1 MCITVVVYA
10 LPVTGHCC
18 VLRLIHDLV
27 KNTISSPICK
37 FVAYCMY
44 YKWNMFLLILHFKTF
59 QFMDQPENWYS
70 RNIKETIVCSL
81 ILCVLHQETA
91 ALPVAPAV
99 VTTSQP
105 APCVHHRAPVARG
118 FTSMWSTSTSDRWI
132 YHRRWQRDISPGLC

>member
-1 MCITVVVYA
+1 
-10 LPVTGHCC
+10 
-18 VLRLIHDLV
+18 
-27 KNTISSPICK
+27 
-37 FVAYCMY
+37 
-44 YKWNMFLLILHFKTF
+44 MFLLILHFKTF

-105 APCVHHRAPVARG
+105 APCVHHRAPAARG
-118 FTSMWSTSTSDRWI
+118 STSMWSTSLG
-132 YHRRWQRDISPGLC
+132 QVDIPSLVTERYLTRTLLKVPASHWMRSTVIGVRGLMGTILLAFSFPPHI